1 MEEAGVQ
8 RVTNICTSPR
18 RRADALGS
26 GGFAACIGLSLW
38 KMLPTPQPVT
48 LSDAEKLR
56 LTIY

>member
-8 RVTNICTSPR
+8 RATNICTPPGR
-18 RRADALGS
+18 RHDALGS
-26 GGFAACIGLSLW
+26 GGFAARTGLSLG